1 VTEGELWTRRI
12 LAELRAAGFRPR
24 AWIRFLAASFERAAL
39 ERRSHGAAHRRVLV
53 GAGAG
58 VVVWGAVAALG
69 RPGLALAGIAWHLSL
84 ALMVDWHLGMLER
97 RDGSALDGL
106 GRANAITLVRAAAIP
121 ALFALDESGLLL
133 GLVLLAGLDVL
144 DGVVARRLDERTRLG
159 AWLDGSTDTLIGLA
173 VALAA
178 FRLAVVP
185 GLLVALVLL
194 RVGVPWILLLRAY
207 FLTPC
212 PFAMEGGLRDEGLA
226 ARVPGVVAA
235 VGVGLA
241 LAGTEIGVPL
251 AILGVSASIGQAF
264 VAVVGVQRGVGS
276 ER

>member
-1 VTEGELWTRRI
+1 M
-12 LAELRAAGFRPR
+12 
-24 AWIRFLAASFERAAL
+24 
-39 ERRSHGAAHRRVLV
+39 
-53 GAGAG
+53 
-58 VVVWGAVAALG
+58 VVWGAAAALG
-69 RPGLALAGIAWHLSL
+69 RPGLALAGVAWHLSL
-84 ALMVDWHLGMLER
+84 AVMVDWHLGMLER
-97 RDGSALDGL
+97 RDGSALEGL

-133 GLVLLAGLDVL
+133 GLVVLAGLDVL

-159 AWLDGSTDTLIGLA
+159 AWLDGSTDTLVGLA

-226 ARVPGVVAA
+226 TRVPGIVAA

-251 AILGVSASIGQAF
+251 AILGVSASIGQAARGGRRRAARGR
-264 VAVVGVQRGVGS
+264 VGAVVRHQGFGGWGTRWRCSKDGAASSTSRRSRSTRRRVS
-276 ER
+276 